1 MEFTLDYLVKDA
13 ILWGVFVV
21 FTDCWVFGLPRVG
34 LAGLDRQNIEG
45 SSWKSPWIAWLLWLE
60 FALKSK
66 LPWLKVFDS
75 I

>member
-13 ILWGVFVV
+13 ILWGVFIV

-34 LAGLDRQNIEG
+34 LAGLDRQNVRRVI
-45 SSWKSPWIAWLLWLE
+45 LE
-60 FALKSK
+60 EPMDRLVTLVRIRIK
-66 LPWLKVFDS
+66 